1 MFSVEQA
8 RELLGKAGL
17 FFDADDGDD
26 TEESRQ
32 KMAQTLNMNDVWGWA
47 CADGKYVPDDKL
59 PELAALFYRYGWAG
73 VLYWVSEQSGGMRS
87 EFHDNNRFID
97 FVRHEERLKK
107 YRRIASGLTRKYNIF
122 LVRTSLSTEAKK
134 HNEHKRICRRK

>member
-97 FVRHEERLKK
+97 FVRHEERLRKEIPEDSQRAYKK
-107 YRRIASGLTRKYNIF
+107 IQYILGPNFIIDRSE
-122 LVRTSLSTEAKK
+122 EAQ
-134 HNEHKRICRRK
+134 